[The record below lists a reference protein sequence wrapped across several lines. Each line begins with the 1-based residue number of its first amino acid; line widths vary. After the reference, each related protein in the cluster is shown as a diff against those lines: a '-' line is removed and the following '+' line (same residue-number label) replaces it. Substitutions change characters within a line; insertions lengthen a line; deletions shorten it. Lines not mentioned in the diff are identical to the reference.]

1 MNKFIQHLKDKGYE
15 VKGMTATLLGTDFKI
30 CSGYIETV
38 RGKHRSYWLELQW
51 NPAFKWGD

>member
-30 CSGYIETV
+30 CSGYVEIA
-38 RGKHRSYWLELQW
+38 RGKQRSYWLELQ
-51 NPAFKWGD
+51 